1 MKDYGIDIKGRLSKI
16 RISNPL
22 FVVYEAITNSIQAIE
37 ETGQTITDHAIE
49 VIFTRSN
56 QMMLETTGTIP
67 EIIGLKITDSGVGFT
82 EDNFKSFLTFDSTY
96 KEKLGGKGVGR
107 LTWLK
112 FFSRISVTSTFN
124 EPESSNYYERIF
136 DFTEQGVEDKISENL
151 KTELKT
157 VITMDGLSS
166 GSFPKGLDTIAG
178 NLIEHFLSY
187 FSTGH
192 IPKIII
198 GDGVD
203 TINLNEKYQAEYNQ
217 STYSLEFKI
226 KNVDFK
232 LTCLEVKTLNTGH
245 KIYLC
250 AHKRTINKATIDL
263 KNESAL
269 FNKRLKDANGEE
281 FYFVAF
287 LESSYLDSHVNDNRT
302 GFEFGETDENADLF
316 SDISLAEIKQTVVE
330 AIKAD
335 LQEELCSTREEN
347 LNKAKNYIS
356 SKKPQYKYLLN
367 HKEELIS
374 EISADSDAEIYS
386 ALREIMYDFETESD
400 AAAEQILKQLDS
412 STSDDEFEKLK
423 NDLYE
428 KIEDRKKISLAQ
440 YICDRRVILDIL
452 SKRLAKNSDDKYE
465 LEDAIHKL
473 IFPLKK
479 TSDDLNYDDQNLWVL
494 DERLCYHNYLAS
506 DIPLNKQEPL
516 GVESRDRPDI
526 IIFDGPVAVTN
537 SASDFDAVTIVEF
550 KRPNRNDYSAADN
563 PINQVL
569 NYVFKIRNS
578 KNMTDKNGR
587 NISVSENLRFYCYI
601 VCDIT
606 PTLLP
611 IIQNYSAKKSPDG
624 KGYFFTN
631 DQANAHI
638 EIIPYDKLLSDATKR
653 NQFLFEKLG
662 LPTK

>member
-37 ETGQTITDHAIE
+37 ETGQKITDHKIE
-49 VIFTRSN
+49 VQFVRSN
-56 QMMLETTGTIP
+56 QMTLENSGTQP
-67 EIIGLKITDSGVGFT
+67 EITGLKITDSGVGFT

-112 FFSRISVTSTFN
+112 FFSQISVISTFK
-124 EPESSNYYERIF
+124 EAGTPDYYERIF
-136 DFTEQGVEDKISENL
+136 DFTEQGIEDKISDD
-151 KTELKT
+151 TRSDLKT
-157 VITMDGLSS
+157 VIRMDGLKS
-166 GSFPKGLDTIAG
+166 GEFPKGLDTVAG

-192 IPKIII
+192 VPKIVIT
-198 GDGVD
+198 DGFG
-203 TINLNEKYQAEYNQ
+203 TIDLNQKYQAEYSQ
-217 STYSLEFKI
+217 GTYSLDFKI
-226 KNVDFK
+226 KNVNFK

-269 FNKRLKDANGEE
+269 FKRKLKNSNGEE
-281 FYFVAF
+281 FYFVSF
-287 LESSYLDSHVNDNRT
+287 LESNYLDSHVNDNRT
-302 GFEFGETDENADLF
+302 GFEFGETAENADLF
-316 SDISLAEIKQTVVE
+316 SDISLAEIKRTAVE
-330 AIKAD
+330 AIKFD
-335 LQEELCSTREEN
+335 LKEELSTTREEN
-347 LNKAKNYIS
+347 LIKAKNYIS

-367 HKEELIS
+367 HEEERIS
-374 EISADSDAEIYS
+374 EISADTDAEIYS

-400 AAAEQILKQLDS
+400 SAAEQILKQLDS
-412 STSDDEFEKLK
+412 TTSDDEFEKLK

-452 SKRLAKNSDDKYE
+452 SKRLAKNADDKYE

-506 DIPLNKQEPL
+506 DIPLSKQEPL
-516 GVESRDRPDI
+516 EIESKDRPDI
-526 IIFDGPVAVTN
+526 IIFNGPVAVTN

-563 PINQVL
+563 PIDQVL
-569 NYVFKIRNS
+569 NYVLKIRNS
-578 KNMTDKNGR
+578 KNLADKNGR

-601 VCDIT
+601 VCDVT
-606 PTLLP
+606 QTLQP
-611 IIQNYSAKKSPDG
+611 IIQKYNAKKSPDG
-624 KGYFFTN
+624 KGHYFSN
-631 DQANAHI
+631 EQANAHI
-638 EIIPYDKLLSDATKR
+638 EIIPYDKLLSDAAKR

>member
-22 FVVYEAITNSIQAIE
+22 FVVYEAITNSIHAIE
-37 ETGQTITDHAIE
+37 ETGQTITDHTIE
-49 VIFTRSN
+49 IQFTRSS
-56 QMMLETTGTIP
+56 QMTLENSGTLQ
-67 EIIGLKITDSGVGFT
+67 EITGLKITDSGVGFT

-112 FFSRISVTSTFN
+112 FFSRISVTSTFY
-124 EPESSNYYERIF
+124 EPETKNHYERVF
-136 DFTEQGVEDKISENL
+136 DFTEQGVEDKISEDA
-151 KTELKT
+151 KSELKT
-157 VITMDGLSS
+157 VITMDGLNS

-198 GDGVD
+198 GDGVE
-203 TINLNEKYQAEYNQ
+203 TINLNQKYQSEYSQN
-217 STYSLEFKI
+217 TYSLEFKI
-226 KNVDFK
+226 KNVDFR

-269 FNKRLKDANGEE
+269 FKKKLKDANGEE

-302 GFEFGETDENADLF
+302 GFEFGDTTENADLF
-316 SDISLAEIKQTVVE
+316 SDISLAEIKHTVVE

-335 LQEELCSTREEN
+335 LQEELSTTREEN
-347 LNKAKNYIS
+347 LNRAKSYIK

-367 HKEELIS
+367 HEEERIS
-374 EISADSDAEIYS
+374 EISADSDAEIYN

-400 AAAEQILKQLDS
+400 AAAETILKELDS
-412 STSDDEFEKLK
+412 TTSNDDFEKLK

-428 KIEDRKKISLAQ
+428 KVEDRKKISLAQ

-452 SKRLAKNSDDKYE
+452 SKRLAKNTDDRYE

-479 TSDDLNYDDQNLWVL
+479 TSDDLNYDEQNLWVL

-506 DIPLNKQEPL
+506 DIPLSNQEPL
-516 GVESRDRPDI
+516 AIESKDRPDI
-526 IIFDGPVAVTN
+526 IIFEGPLAVTN

-563 PINQVL
+563 PIDQVL

-578 KNMTDKNGR
+578 KSMNDKNGR
-587 NISVSENLRFYCYI
+587 VLSVSENLRFFCYI

-606 PTLLP
+606 QTLQP
-611 IIQNYSAKKSPDG
+611 IIQKYNAKKSPDG
-624 KGYFFTN
+624 KGYFFSN

-662 LPTK
+662 LPIK